1 MNTEPAIKTNHLLT
15 QRQAI
20 FCIACAISGY
30 FVNNFSVEVFVGSQ
44 FVFGGVFVLL
54 VSVLYG
60 PWLGATTAVI
70 AFLPTLSVLGDPVA
84 LITATSEALVVGNLS
99 RRANGKL
106 IKSVSFYWLV
116 IGLPGVSL
124 YYFQLAP
131 TPFPNNWATVIKFVV
146 NDLAVILLVKP
157 FFDSRSLLNWAGG
170 TQPMGVEADNLSQ
183 KLRSK
188 FIYISVWPFAVLTF
202 FVGQRFNDRQ
212 ISAFDREL
220 GDHADSIHRIVSTFS
235 VYWRLHVE
243 YAAQDLNTG
252 ADTPEFRQEL
262 LDRYRR
268 RDFEISSFF
277 VADEK
282 GIVITASGGTTR
294 VGDSVANFDFF
305 QRPKPNGSAMSSP
318 TFSGSYFGDE
328 MTQAVSAAYSTASGS
343 RRVIVARMS
352 LHALS
357 NYINQRGNLRNR
369 EYFVVDDKFQHVL
382 TNSKKQESFELEK
395 ITSIKVKSSKIITD
409 DILDKETGQKSRYH
423 GIVRPPTAEGPLVYV
438 RAELWPAAREIAIV
452 YAAAFVFA
460 TIVISVSILVAR
472 STALS
477 LSRPFTQLVAF
488 TRSLSE
494 RSTYGALKLDNSTV
508 KEWRELAT
516 DLSQAAQ
523 KLANSN
529 EQLEIAG
536 AQRERALDALKTLS
550 AELES
555 RVGER
560 TAELN
565 DARLAA
571 ERASQAKSEFLATVS
586 HELRTPLNVAMGH
599 IFMLL
604 QNPQEPLSLKQ
615 INRVERIRTSA
626 TQLLQ
631 LINEILD
638 LAKLDS
644 GSQSIEFSNVAIK
657 SLCEDSIA
665 FFQEEFIRANLNLRV
680 NIPDDIGHVA
690 GDANRIK
697 QILINLIGNAI
708 KFTGSGGTVGIELSR
723 ESNGAQIVLSVWDTG
738 IGMNEE
744 QLSRL
749 FRPFEQL
756 DSGRSRKYGGTGLG
770 LAIVKRLTDLH
781 GYRLTVASTPD
792 QGSRFSIIMPSY
804 CSTKKS
810 PA

>member
-1 MNTEPAIKTNHLLT
+1 MLL
-15 QRQAI
+15 
-20 FCIACAISGY
+20 IAA
-30 FVNNFSVEVFVGSQ
+30 
-44 FVFGGVFVLL
+44 
-54 VSVLYG
+54 LYG

-84 LITATSEALVVGNLS
+84 LITASSEALVVGNLS
-99 RRANGKL
+99 RRANWS
-106 IKSVSFYWLV
+106 IVKSVALYWML
-116 IGLPGVSL
+116 IGIPCASI
-124 YYFQLAP
+124 YYFQILHA
-131 TPFPNNWATVIKFVV
+131 PFPNNWATVIKFVI

-157 FFDSRSLLNWAGG
+157 FLDSRLLLNWAGG
-170 TQPMGVEADNLSQ
+170 VQSINDEADSLSQ
-183 KLRSK
+183 KLTSS

-212 ISAFDREL
+212 ISSFNQEL
-220 GDHADSIHRIVSTFS
+220 ADHADSIHRIVSTFS

-243 YAAQDLNTG
+243 YAAQDLKAGT
-252 ADTPEFRQEL
+252 DTPEFRQEL

-277 VADEK
+277 VADEN
-282 GIVITASGGTTR
+282 GMVITASGGSTQ
-294 VGDSVANFDFF
+294 VGDSVASFDFF
-305 QRPKPNGSAMSSP
+305 QRPKSNGSAVSSP
-318 TFSGSYFGDE
+318 SFSGVPFGDE
-328 MTQAVSAAYSTASGS
+328 MTQAVSAAYITASGS
-343 RRVIVARMS
+343 RHVIVARMS

-357 NYINQRGNLRNR
+357 NYINQRGNLRDR
-369 EYFVVDDKFQHVL
+369 EYFVVDDKSQHVL
-382 TNSKKQESFELEK
+382 TNSKKPDSFELDK
-395 ITSIKVKSSKIITD
+395 IAVVKVKSPKIITD
-409 DILDKETGQKSRYH
+409 DIFDSKIGRKSRYY
-423 GIVRPPTAEGPLVYV
+423 GIVRLPTAKGPLVYV

-452 YAAAFVFA
+452 YMAALVFA

-477 LSRPFTQLVAF
+477 LSRPFTQLVGF

-494 RSTYGALKLDNSTV
+494 RSTYGALKLDSSTV
-508 KEWRELAT
+508 REWRELAT

-529 EQLEIAG
+529 QQLEIAG
-536 AQRERALDALKTLS
+536 AERERALKDLKTLS
-550 AELES
+550 GELEN
-555 RVGER
+555 RVAER

-565 DARLAA
+565 EARLAA
-571 ERASQAKSEFLATVS
+571 ERGSQAKSEFLATVS

-604 QNPQEPLSLKQ
+604 QNPHESLSPKQ

-626 TQLLQ
+626 TQLLK

-644 GSQSIEFSNVAIK
+644 GRESIELNNVAIK
-657 SLCEDSIA
+657 SLCEDSVA
-665 FFQEEFIRANLNLRV
+665 FFQEEFIRANLKLCV
-680 NIPDDIGHVA
+680 SIPDDIGHVT
-690 GDANRIK
+690 GDANRLK

-708 KFTGSGGTVGIELSR
+708 KFTGSGGTVGIDLIRDSKDAEL
-723 ESNGAQIVLSVWDTG
+723 ILSIWDTG
-738 IGMNEE
+738 IGMTEE

-756 DSGRSRKYGGTGLG
+756 DSSRSRKYGGTGLG

-781 GYRLTVASTPD
+781 GYKLTVASKPD
-792 QGSRFSIIMPSY
+792 QGSRFSIIMPSSY
-804 CSTKKS
+804 NINSGTQK
-810 PA
+810 P